1 MTFKTFARARDLAN
15 QYRAGNPPSF
25 HASKKSDKS
34 AELFIYEAIGDSFW
48 GGVSAKQV
56 VDALG
61 EMKGAEVLNVYI
73 NSEGG
78 DVFQGVAIK
87 SALDRFDAKR
97 KVVTVDGLAA
107 SAASMVAMAGTEIVM
122 APSAM
127 MMIHEAWG
135 MAIGNAGD
143 LRQTAD
149 LLDKVTADSVLKSYA
164 RTGQTDAQLREWMA
178 AETWM
183 NADEA
188 VSRRFADRKTEEDAA
203 APKKAA
209 SAPQRIA
216 AMMRPPIEDPKTYYF
231 NRLRSRLEK
240 TG

>member
-1 MTFKTFARARDLAN
+1 MTFKTFARAKELAD
-15 QYRAGNPPSF
+15 QYRAGKPAAF
-25 HASKKSDKS
+25 HAAKKGED
-34 AELFIYEAIGDSFW
+34 ADLFIYEPIGDSFW
-48 GGVSAKQV
+48 GGVSAKAVQ
-56 VDALG
+56 DALG
-61 EMKGAEVLNVYI
+61 EMKGADVLNVYI

-87 SALDRFDAKR
+87 TAIERFSAKK

-107 SAASMVAMAGTEIVM
+107 SAASMVAMAGTEIIM

-135 MAIGNAGD
+135 MAIGNAAD

-149 LLDKVTADSVLKSYA
+149 LLDKVTQDSVLKSYE
-164 RTGQTDAQLREWMA
+164 RTGQTEAQLREWMQ

-188 VSRRFADRKTEEDAA
+188 IARGFADRKTDEDSV
-203 APKKAA
+203 PRKVA
-209 SAPQRIA
+209 SVPQRIA
-216 AMMRPPIEDPKTYYF
+216 ALARPPIEDPKTYYF

-240 TG
+240 AG